1 MMIQKLIELCNCTIP
16 LASITWLSLQFTF
29 YSHPRR
35 SNQLGNA
42 VHEFGTEHWI
52 PDAANVGVG
61 NEHCTILYNIEL
73 HGGKIRPEDM
83 TKIETHLFGEPA
95 ARAARNEA
103 TFSAPA
109 ASSTTASSVA
119 AASTRTFLPTVARGR
134 GRGIRTQTQTNANS
148 RGIRRGDEPLQQSLV
163 RSALTRYESSLEL

>member
-1 MMIQKLIELCNCTIP
+1 MIQKLIELCNCTIP

-42 VHEFGTEHWI
+42 VHEFVTEHWI

-73 HGGKIRPEDM
+73 NGGKIRPEDM

-109 ASSTTASSVA
+109 SSSTTASSVA
-119 AASTRTFLPTVARGR
+119 AATRTFLPTVARGR
-134 GRGIRTQTQTNANS
+134 GRGIRTQTQTNGNS
-148 RGIRRGDEPLQQSLV
+148 RGSRRGDEPLQQSLV

>member
-35 SNQLGNA
+35 SSQLGNA
-42 VHEFGTEHWI
+42 VHEFVTEHWI
-52 PDAANVGVG
+52 SDAAKVGVG

-73 HGGKIRPEDM
+73 NGGKIRPEDM

-109 ASSTTASSVA
+109 SSSTTASSVA
-119 AASTRTFLPTVARGR
+119 AAATRTFLPTVARGR
-134 GRGIRTQTQTNANS
+134 GRGIRTQSQTNGNS
-148 RGIRRGDEPLQQSLV
+148 RGSRRGDEPLQQSLV